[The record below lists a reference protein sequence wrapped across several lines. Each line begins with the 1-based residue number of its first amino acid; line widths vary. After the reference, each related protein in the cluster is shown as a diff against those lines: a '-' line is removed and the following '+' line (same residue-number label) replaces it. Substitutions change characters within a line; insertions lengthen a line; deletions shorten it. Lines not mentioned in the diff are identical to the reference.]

1 MMHPDNTPNEFQENN
16 VRKNAKPLPT
26 RSELRAKKKKKRK
39 NRFPLIKILAAFFI
53 AMPIAIYFLLPYLE
67 KEKPISLTPQK
78 KTSGFETVEVTKR
91 INDVESNETI
101 DSEQEKTNDKE
112 AVPGVSNLPEEIE
125 QPVEKSSVSV
135 SERKEKKDKKQDAK
149 DGYQIVYHTVS
160 PNESLFIIATNYYK
174 SAAGIEQI
182 KEWNH
187 LKGDE
192 IQVGQVLKIP
202 LKENE

>member
-1 MMHPDNTPNEFQENN
+1 MMNPENTPKEYQKSN
-16 VRKNAKPLPT
+16 VRKSTKPLPS

-39 NRFPLIKILAAFFI
+39 NKFPLIKVLAAFFI

-67 KEKPISLTPQK
+67 KQKPISLTQQK
-78 KTSGFETVEVTKR
+78 KISGFETVEVTKR
-91 INDVESNETI
+91 TNDLESTETVGP
-101 DSEQEKTNDKE
+101 DQEKTNDTE
-112 AVPGVSNLPEEIE
+112 AIPDSKLPKEIE
-125 QPVEKSSVSV
+125 KPVEKSSASAL
-135 SERKEKKDKKQDAK
+135 ETKEKKDKKQDSK

-160 PNESLFIIATNYYK
+160 PNESLFIIAMNYYK
-174 SAAGIEQI
+174 SAAGIERI

-187 LKGDE
+187 IKGDE

>member
-125 QPVEKSSVSV
+125 QPVEKPSVSV

>member
-149 DGYQIVYHTVS
+149 DEYQIVYHTVS
-160 PNESLFIIATNYYK
+160 PNESLFVIATNYYK

>member
-39 NRFPLIKILAAFFI
+39 NKFPLIKILAAFFI

-67 KEKPISLTPQK
+67 KQKPISLTPQK

-101 DSEQEKTNDKE
+101 GSEQEKANDKE
-112 AVPGVSNLPEEIE
+112 ADSGDSNLPEEIE

-149 DGYQIVYHTVS
+149 DGYQIVYHTVL